1 MSSSSVLFDAP
12 GPRARRRHLIITI
25 VAALVLLGVVV
36 VALMRLDAR
45 GELEA
50 AKWQAMFTTSAWQ
63 YYFVPGILSTLKAAG
78 IAIVLSMLFGLVF
91 GVGRLSQNTAIRWV
105 SGAVVEF
112 FRGIPV
118 LIMMIAF
125 FYFLAFRGV
134 FAPET
139 NPFVAVVAALTLYNG
154 AVVAELV
161 RSGVGSLPKG
171 QGEAGLSIG
180 LTPGQTMRAIQ
191 LPQAITAML
200 PALVSQLVVILKDSA
215 LGAQPRGRRQHPA
228 AARHGCAALHHH
240 QLHSHD
246 PRELSR
252 ATDQQARP
260 HLGEGRQGRR
270 PSWRLRRRR
279 HPLTHGRST
288 RWASSIAGPYQVS
301 RRPDTS
307 RVGTSLKASGP
318 SLSVK
323 T

>member
-12 GPRARRRHLIITI
+12 GPQARRRHLIITI

-215 LGAQPRGRRQHPA
+215 LGAIITYPELLRSARNLAAGGNTLQPLVM
-228 AARHGCAALHHH
+228 AALLFIIINFTLTTLASYLERRINKRGHT
-240 QLHSHD
+240 SAKAD
-246 PRELSR
+246 KD
-252 ATDQQARP
+252 AGRP
-260 HLGEGRQGRR
+260 GDSVG
-270 PSWRLRRRR
+270 
-279 HPLTHGRST
+279 
-288 RWASSIAGPYQVS
+288 AG
-301 RRPDTS
+301 T
-307 RVGTSLKASGP
+307 L
-318 SLSVK
+318 
-323 T
+323 

>member
-91 GVGRLSQNTAIRWV
+91 GVGRLSQNTAVRWV

-215 LGAQPRGRRQHPA
+215 LGAIITYPELLRSARNLAAGGNTLQPLVM
-228 AARHGCAALHHH
+228 AALLFIIINFTLTTLASYLERRINKRGHT
-240 QLHSHD
+240 SAKAD
-246 PRELSR
+246 KD
-252 ATDQQARP
+252 AGRP
-260 HLGEGRQGRR
+260 GDSVG
-270 PSWRLRRRR
+270 
-279 HPLTHGRST
+279 
-288 RWASSIAGPYQVS
+288 AG
-301 RRPDTS
+301 T
-307 RVGTSLKASGP
+307 L
-318 SLSVK
+318 
-323 T
+323 

>member
-1 MSSSSVLFDAP
+1 
-12 GPRARRRHLIITI
+12 
-25 VAALVLLGVVV
+25 
-36 VALMRLDAR
+36 
-45 GELEA
+45 
-50 AKWQAMFTTSAWQ
+50 MFTTSAWQ
-63 YYFVPGILSTLKAAG
+63 YYFLPGILSTLKAAG
-78 IAIVLSMLFGLVF
+78 LAIVLSMVFGLVF
-91 GVGRLSQNTAIRWV
+91 GMGRLSQNTAIRWV

-180 LTPGQTMRAIQ
+180 LTPGQTMRSIQ

-215 LGAQPRGRRQHPA
+215 LGAIITYPELLRSARNLAAGGNTLQPLVM
-228 AARHGCAALHHH
+228 AALLFIIINFTLTTLASYLERRINKRGHTAAHA
-240 QLHSHD
+240 D
-246 PRELSR
+246 KD
-252 ATDQQARP
+252 AGRP
-260 HLGEGRQGRR
+260 GD
-270 PSWRLRRRR
+270 
-279 HPLTHGRST
+279 
-288 RWASSIAGPYQVS
+288 VS
-301 RRPDTS
+301 VTGQT
-307 RVGTSLKASGP
+307 V
-318 SLSVK
+318 
-323 T
+323 

>member
-1 MSSSSVLFDAP
+1 MSASVLFDAP
-12 GPRARRRHLIITI
+12 GPKARRRHLIIT
-25 VAALVLLGVVV
+25 VLAALVLLGLVA

-50 AKWQAMFTTSAWQ
+50 SKWQAMFTTSAWQ

-78 IAIVLSMLFGLVF
+78 LAILLSMAFGLVF
-91 GVGRLSQNTAIRWV
+91 GMGRLSQNTAIRWV

-171 QGEAGLSIG
+171 QAEAGLSVG
-180 LTPGQTMRAIQ
+180 LTPGQTMRSIQ

-215 LGAQPRGRRQHPA
+215 LGAIITYPELLRSARNLAAGGNTLQPLVM
-228 AARHGCAALHHH
+228 AALLFIIINFTLTTLASYLERRINKRGHTAVKA
-240 QLHSHD
+240 D
-246 PRELSR
+246 KDAGRPG
-252 ATDQQARP
+252 DQ
-260 HLGEGRQGRR
+260 
-270 PSWRLRRRR
+270 
-279 HPLTHGRST
+279 
-288 RWASSIAGPYQVS
+288 
-301 RRPDTS
+301 
-307 RVGTSLKASGP
+307 VGAY
-318 SLSVK
+318 
-323 T
+323 

>member
-25 VAALVLLGVVV
+25 VAALVLLGLVV

-91 GVGRLSQNTAIRWV
+91 GVGRLSQNTAVRWV

-200 PALVSQLVVILKDSA
+200 PALISQLVVILKDSA
-215 LGAQPRGRRQHPA
+215 LGAIITYPELLRSARNLAAGGNTLQPLVMAALLFIIINFTLTTLASYLERRINKRGHT
-228 AARHGCAALHHH
+228 AARADKDAG
-240 QLHSHD
+240 
-246 PRELSR
+246 
-252 ATDQQARP
+252 RP
-260 HLGEGRQGRR
+260 GDSVG
-270 PSWRLRRRR
+270 
-279 HPLTHGRST
+279 
-288 RWASSIAGPYQVS
+288 AG
-301 RRPDTS
+301 T
-307 RVGTSLKASGP
+307 L
-318 SLSVK
+318 
-323 T
+323 

>member
-1 MSSSSVLFDAP
+1 MSASVLFDAP
-12 GPRARRRHLIITI
+12 GPKARRRHLIITV
-25 VAALVLLGVVV
+25 VAALVLLGLVTI
-36 VALMRLDAR
+36 ALMRLDAR

-50 AKWQAMFTTSAWQ
+50 ARWKAMFTTSAWQ
-63 YYFVPGILSTLKAAG
+63 YYFLPGILSTLKAAG
-78 IAIVLSMLFGLVF
+78 LAIVLSMVFGLVF
-91 GVGRLSQNTAIRWV
+91 GMGRLSQNTAIRWV

-180 LTPGQTMRAIQ
+180 LTPGQTMRSIQ

-215 LGAQPRGRRQHPA
+215 LGAIITYPELLRSARNLAAGGNTLQPLVM
-228 AARHGCAALHHH
+228 AALLFIIINFTLTTLASYLERRINKRGHTAAHA
-240 QLHSHD
+240 D
-246 PRELSR
+246 KD
-252 ATDQQARP
+252 AGRP
-260 HLGEGRQGRR
+260 GD
-270 PSWRLRRRR
+270 
-279 HPLTHGRST
+279 
-288 RWASSIAGPYQVS
+288 VS
-301 RRPDTS
+301 VTGQT
-307 RVGTSLKASGP
+307 V
-318 SLSVK
+318 
-323 T
+323 

>member
-12 GPRARRRHLIITI
+12 GPQARRRHLIITI

-36 VALMRLDAR
+36 VALVRLEAR
-45 GELEA
+45 GELEP
-50 AKWQAMFTTSAWQ
+50 AKWKAMFTQSAWQ
-63 YYFVPGILSTLKAAG
+63 YYFVPGIVSTLKAAG
-78 IAIVLSMLFGLVF
+78 LAIVLSMVFGLVF
-91 GVGRLSQNTAIRWV
+91 GMGRLSQNTVIRWV

-215 LGAQPRGRRQHPA
+215 LGAIITYPELLRSARNLAAGGNTLQPLVM
-228 AARHGCAALHHH
+228 AAL
-240 QLHSHD
+240 LFIIINFT
-246 PRELSR
+246 L
-252 ATDQQARP
+252 TTLARYLERRINKRG
-260 HLGEGRQGRR
+260 HTSAKADKDAGRPGD
-270 PSWRLRRRR
+270 SV
-279 HPLTHGRST
+279 G
-288 RWASSIAGPYQVS
+288 AG
-301 RRPDTS
+301 T
-307 RVGTSLKASGP
+307 L
-318 SLSVK
+318 
-323 T
+323 